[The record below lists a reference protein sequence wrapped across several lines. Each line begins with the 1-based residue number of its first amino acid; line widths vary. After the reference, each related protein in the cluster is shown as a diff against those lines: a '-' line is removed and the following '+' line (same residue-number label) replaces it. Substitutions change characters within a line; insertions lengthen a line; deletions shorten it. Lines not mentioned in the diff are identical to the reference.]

1 MKLKALAKSI
11 GTTIWNQRSNIEFVA
26 GNLMVVGGTAMIMT
40 KAEDAV
46 EVKKE
51 YEFAKKAI
59 ELKDEND
66 DWNND
71 KERSKECFNAAK
83 NAVVGYTKCYGPG
96 MAVEAGGLVLMAIS
110 KATDRKEL
118 AITSA
123 ALASTAMEFAN
134 YRKAWQEEVGV
145 EKEEQVYLGSVK
157 EIVNEDGTTSID
169 EDSLPSHAIPFTR
182 ENAHWSDDL
191 GVNFDFAENIQ
202 RWMNMKLQKEGVV
215 YENDIRRALGAKID
229 PKAEG
234 WGLTAVDD
242 DGNTNFIDLGIYRDT
257 GRAIKFRDGEPTEM
271 IFVLN
276 NMEPRINTKLY
287 RLMKYHRDWDCELQD
302 NQ

>member
-1 MKLKALAKSI
+1 MKLKALVKSV
-11 GTTIWNQRSNIEFVA
+11 GKTLWDNRSNIEFVT
-26 GNLMVVGGTAMIMT
+26 GNLMVVGGTAMIIS

-46 EVKKE
+46 EVKHE
-51 YEFAKKAI
+51 YEFAKKTI
-59 ELKDEND
+59 ELKDENN
-66 DWNND
+66 DWESD
-71 KERSKECFNAAK
+71 KERKKACFDAIATAGK
-83 NAVVGYTKCYGPG
+83 GYAKCYGPG
-96 MAVEAGGLVLMAIS
+96 ALVEIGGLTLMAIS

-157 EIVNEDGTTSID
+157 EIVNEDGSTSID
-169 EDSLPSHAIPFTR
+169 TDTLPSHAIPFTR
-182 ENAHWSDDL
+182 DNAHWSDDL

-202 RWMNMKLQKEGVV
+202 RWLNIKLQKEGVI
-215 YENDIRRALGAKID
+215 YENDIRRAIGAKVD

-234 WGLTAVDD
+234 WGITAVDD
-242 DGNTNFIDLGIYRDT
+242 EGNTNYIDLGIYRDT

-276 NMEPRINTKLY
+276 NMEPRVNTKLY
-287 RLMKYHRDWDCELQD
+287 RLMKYYRDWDCELTD